1 MAPQTPP
8 AASTEK
14 KESAEADK
22 EAKKKSAQ
30 ELMRDALFAQMTSSD
45 LSNLTP
51 EQRAKAEKGMEKQKS
66 IQARMKDK
74 FGKRPVAGGGGS
86 DGKSFMRETKQVD
99 IQERLSKAKETFS
112 EKKKTR
118 LVDNMA
124 ETPYALSMQRQK
136 KENAGR
142 MDAEGGVGSQEGNVD
157 NDISGKNTPSSPPF
171 ILQLILCN
179 KQQERVA
186 WVAMG

>member
-66 IQARMKDK
+66 IQTRMKDK
-74 FGKRPVAGGGGS
+74 FGKRPVAGS

-99 IQERLSKAKETFS
+99 IQEKLSKAKETFS
-112 EKKKTR
+112 EKKKNR
-118 LVDNMA
+118 LVDKMA
-124 ETPYALSMQRQK
+124 AAPYTERMQRHM

-142 MDAEGGVGSQEGNVD
+142 RDAEGGVGSQEGSLD
-157 NDISGKNTPSSPPF
+157 NDISGKNTPSFPSF
-171 ILQLILCN
+171 ILQLIL
-179 KQQERVA
+179 
-186 WVAMG
+186 

>member
-66 IQARMKDK
+66 IQTRMKDK
-74 FGKRPVAGGGGS
+74 FGKRPVAGS

-186 WVAMG
+186 